1 MNKANDIH
9 RDIYVGMV
17 AEEMAQSGYYG
28 EDVTLYGFLANGTLH
43 SFDTAQENAEAYLL
57 ALAAGA
63 EVSRMMNVHQRC
75 PKKRSV
81 REDVCDRLRAEMQR
95 TLSAEEAAF
104 VRRPVDLRPLRA
116 YAQTLPKPRSREQEA
131 AIVGVMTLSTFGM
144 KSDERA
150 AVLDVKQSF
159 EAPAGNRCFFGFLE
173 KHGDKWQP
181 QLNGALP
188 TLLDKWLTA
197 AGRRPVT
204 PILPMHLNSAK
215 PIYQLRED
223 FEAILVETMG
233 ADYRK
238 MLETLY
244 LSQTQ

>member
-1 MNKANDIH
+1 MNEANEIH

-17 AEEMAQSGYYG
+17 AEEMARSGYYG

-43 SFDTAQENAEAYLL
+43 SFDTARENAEAYLL

-63 EVSRMMNVHQRC
+63 EVSRIMSVHRRC
-75 PKKRSV
+75 SDKPTVKAV
-81 REDVCDRLRAEMQR
+81 VCDRLRAELQR
-95 TLSAEEAAF
+95 TLSVEEAAF
-104 VRRPVDLRPLRA
+104 TRRPVDLRPLHA
-116 YAQTLPKPRSREQEA
+116 YTQVLPKPHSREQEA
-131 AIVGVMTLSTFGM
+131 AIVGIMTLPTFDM
-144 KSDERA
+144 KLDERV
-150 AVLDVKQSF
+150 AVLEVKQSF

-173 KHGDKWQP
+173 KNGDEWQP

-188 TLLDKWLTA
+188 VLLEKWLAA
-197 AGRRPVT
+197 AGHRLIT
-204 PILPMHLNSAK
+204 PMLPMHLNSAK

-223 FEAILVETMG
+223 FEAILVETMD

>member
-1 MNKANDIH
+1 MNEANDIH

-81 REDVCDRLRAEMQR
+81 RAGVCDRLRAEMQR

-104 VRRPVDLRPLRA
+104 ARRSVDLRPLHA
-116 YAQTLPKPRSREQEA
+116 YAQTLPKPRNREQEA
-131 AIVGVMTLSTFGM
+131 AVVGIMTLPTFAI
-144 KSDERA
+144 KPDERA

-159 EAPAGNRCFFGFLE
+159 EAPEGNRCFFGFLE
-173 KHGDKWQP
+173 KHGDEWQP

-188 TLLDKWLTA
+188 VLLEKWLAA
-197 AGRRPVT
+197 AGCRSVT
-204 PILPMHLNSAK
+204 PILPMQLNSTK
-215 PIYQLRED
+215 PIYQLRDD
-223 FEAILVETMG
+223 FVSILTATMDT
-233 ADYRK
+233 DYLR
-238 MLETLY
+238 MLDELY
-244 LSQTQ
+244 ASQG